1 MHTFVTPRPLAG
13 KRSAVSRLFVMI
25 AITQEVHLG
34 YATAQEGG
42 RDGRNAESPKRAVT
56 VADAIRMTEFGD
68 EAYIRGQ
75 SPRDGVA
82 QFSPDGTQFVVLT
95 KRGNIEKNSN
105 DYSLLLF
112 RVNGVLKAPA
122 PTVLV
127 AFSSSSNRPG
137 IQQVKWLNGHLI
149 SFLAENPGEEQQLYT
164 FDCSTKQLRKLTE
177 HYSSVASYAFAGRD
191 GRIFF
196 TAYPRVESMLEERPK
211 HDGIV
216 LNGHPFPVPMTA
228 RNTFSPAYT

>member
-1 MHTFVTPRPLAG
+1 MPFSSVSREGSHSQNRGMHTFVTPRPLSG

-25 AITQEVHLG
+25 AITQEVSLG
-34 YATAQEGG
+34 YATAQERG
-42 RDGRNAESPKRAVT
+42 RDGRKAESPKRAVT
-56 VADAIRMTEFGD
+56 VADAIRMTQFGD

-127 AFSSSSNRPG
+127 AVSPSSNRPG
-137 IQQVKWLNGHLI
+137 IQ
-149 SFLAENPGEEQQLYT
+149 
-164 FDCSTKQLRKLTE
+164 
-177 HYSSVASYAFAGRD
+177 
-191 GRIFF
+191 
-196 TAYPRVESMLEERPK
+196 
-211 HDGIV
+211 
-216 LNGHPFPVPMTA
+216 
-228 RNTFSPAYT
+228 